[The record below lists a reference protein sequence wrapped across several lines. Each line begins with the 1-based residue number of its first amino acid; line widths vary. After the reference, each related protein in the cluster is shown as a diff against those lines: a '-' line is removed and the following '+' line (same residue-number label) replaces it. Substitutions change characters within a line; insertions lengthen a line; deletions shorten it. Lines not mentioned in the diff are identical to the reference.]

1 MRHFVKLE
9 ALSSRVTGTCV
20 RTLATLTAGVEEM
33 GMPVLTRAPAVE
45 ELRAGVVLR
54 PRAGMVEAP
63 RAGAVESEG
72 AAEVWL
78 SAMARSDREVG
89 IGESD
94 TKRMNN
100 VWKRHTMG
108 RLH

>member
-20 RTLATLTAGVEEM
+20 QTLATLTAGVEEM

-63 RAGAVESEG
+63 RAGAVESEV
-72 AAEVWL
+72 AAEVL